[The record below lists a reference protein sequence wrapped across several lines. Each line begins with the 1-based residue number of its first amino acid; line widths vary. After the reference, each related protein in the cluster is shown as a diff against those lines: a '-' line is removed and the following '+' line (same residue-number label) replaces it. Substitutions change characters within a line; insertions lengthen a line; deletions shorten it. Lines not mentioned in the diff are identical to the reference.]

1 MGTISTWG
9 NVIRRTQ
16 VIFMNEYT
24 KIIINKEIEKLKHNA
39 IKELKKLGYSYDN
52 IAKIIHVGKITAIKE
67 MKK

>member
-1 MGTISTWG
+1 
-9 NVIRRTQ
+9 
-16 VIFMNEYT
+16 MNEYT